1 MRISDLRQE
10 IETPIRSFVWDQWGQ
25 MGVFTASGRRDPWA
39 ADPEALLLLTFEVG
53 REEPR
58 LFEEVLD
65 WLVVNERQISVQ
77 RLRNLVEDDRDRAL
91 VEAVLGWVAQ
101 WRRRARLTA
110 KPSAPSDSAPAPF
123 FRGDRQPV
131 RDPDPAFLAQGFLKS
146 KAEPAR
152 RAQPPSPLLPI
163 NFAFRMRFLFG
174 VGARA
179 EVARVLLTSPA
190 PQVELQ
196 ALVGSS
202 GYTKRNVQE
211 ALNSLRSAGVVLSS
225 TIGSARLFEAP
236 RQRWS
241 ELLGPREFPSLE
253 DWPQLFW
260 AQRRILRWLAD
271 PAKEKLSPYLRASEA
286 RVLLETVAPDLNYF
300 GVDIDP
306 SGPDGDDYWEY
317 FVDSLRA
324 LSKTIDAREI
334 R

>member
-1 MRISDLRQE
+1 M
-10 IETPIRSFVWDQWGQ
+10 
-25 MGVFTASGRRDPWA
+25 DPWV

-77 RLRNLVEDDRDRAL
+77 RLRNLVEDDQDRAL
-91 VEAVLGWVAQ
+91 VESVLGWVAQ

-110 KPSAPSDSAPAPF
+110 KPLAPPDSAPAPF

-152 RAQPPSPLLPI
+152 RAQPPFPLLPI
-163 NFAFRMRFLFG
+163 NFAFRMRSLFG

-179 EVARVLLTSPA
+179 EVARVLLTSQSA
-190 PQVELQ
+190 RVDLQ
-196 ALVGSS
+196 AIVASS
-202 GYTKRNVQE
+202 RYARRNVQE
-211 ALNSLRSAGVVLSS
+211 ALNSLQVAGVVISS
-225 TIGSARLFEAP
+225 TLGSARLFQAP
-236 RQRWS
+236 RERWS
-241 ELLGPREFPSLE
+241 GYLSLREFPSLE
-253 DWPQLFW
+253 NWPQLFW
-260 AQRRILRWLAD
+260 ALRRILRWLAD

-286 RVLLETVAPDLNYF
+286 RGLLEAVAPDLNYF

-317 FVDSLRA
+317 FVESLRA